1 MLTPDEL
8 TEGLEDLKRTLI
20 AMRPDE
26 FEASQ
31 FEGARREMSGI
42 RLQLKRLE
50 LERLAMQEDVERAN
64 SRVGEGSTFR

>member
-26 FEASQ
+26 FEASR
-31 FEGARREMSGI
+31 FEAHRREMSGI

-50 LERLAMQEDVERAN
+50 FEQLAMREDVKRAN
-64 SRVGEGSTFR
+64 SRLG

>member
-8 TEGLEDLKRTLI
+8 TEGLENLKVRLI
-20 AMRPDE
+20 AMRADE

-31 FEGARREMSGI
+31 FEATRREMSGI

-50 LERLAMQEDVERAN
+50 FERLAMAEDVRRLN
-64 SRVGEGSTFR
+64 PDSD

>member
-8 TEGLEDLKRTLI
+8 TEGLEDLKVRLI
-20 AMRPDE
+20 AMRADE

-31 FEGARREMSGI
+31 FEATRREMSGI

-50 LERLAMQEDVERAN
+50 FERLAMAEDVRRLKPD
-64 SRVGEGSTFR
+64 SD

>member
-1 MLTPDEL
+1 MLKPDEL

-26 FEASQ
+26 FEPSR
-31 FEGARREMSGI
+31 FEATRREMSGI

-50 LERLAMQEDVERAN
+50 FERLALQEDVKRAN
-64 SRVGEGSTFR
+64 SRLGQSTTFR

>member
-8 TEGLEDLKRTLI
+8 TEGLVDLKVRLI
-20 AMRPDE
+20 AMRADE

-31 FEGARREMSGI
+31 FEATRREMSGI

-50 LERLAMQEDVERAN
+50 FERLAMAEDVRRLSPE
-64 SRVGEGSTFR
+64 SD